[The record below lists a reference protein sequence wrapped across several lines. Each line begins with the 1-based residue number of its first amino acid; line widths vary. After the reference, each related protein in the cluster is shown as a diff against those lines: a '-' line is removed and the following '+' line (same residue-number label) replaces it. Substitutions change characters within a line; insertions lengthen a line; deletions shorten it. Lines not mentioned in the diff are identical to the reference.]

1 MEYQKIINLLEK
13 TLNQPIKFRTK
24 NQVEINDDLRGTRN
38 TNNQIKF
45 KTSMLRSSLCDYSD
59 VYVLVSGA
67 ITITGA
73 GDNDA
78 ARRLNGRNKGVIFK
92 NCAPFTDCIGEIN
105 NTQIDNAK
113 YIHVVMPMY
122 NLNEYSH
129 NYPKTSGNLWQYP
142 NYNITEPESFKY
154 KIKIT
159 GKSPAAGNIK
169 DIQIA
174 VPLKYL
180 SRFWKTLDA
189 VNHLRNQSHFTLV

>member
-24 NQVEINDDLRGTRN
+24 NQVEINDDLRGTRK

-59 VYVLVSGA
+59 VYVPVSGA
-67 ITITGA
+67 ITIAGA

-113 YIHVVMPMY
+113 YIHIVMPMY

-142 NYNITEPESFKY
+142 NDNITEPESFKY

-159 GKSPAAGNIK
+159 GKTPTAGNIK

-180 SRFWKTLDA
+180 SKFWKTLEMP
-189 VNHLRNQSHFTLV
+189 LII

>member
-59 VYVLVSGA
+59 VYVPVSGA
-67 ITITGA
+67 ITIAGA

-78 ARRLNGRNKGVIFK
+78 ARRLNGRNKGIIFK

-113 YIHVVMPMY
+113 YIHVVMPTY

-129 NYPKTSGNLWQYP
+129 NYLKTSGNLWQYP
-142 NYNITEPESFKY
+142 NYNITESESFKY

-169 DIQIA
+169 DIQIV

-189 VNHLRNQSHFTLV
+189 VNHLRNQPHFTLV

>member
-59 VYVLVSGA
+59 VYVPVSGA
-67 ITITGA
+67 ITIAGA

-92 NCAPFTDCIGEIN
+92 NCAPFTDCISEIN

-142 NYNITEPESFKY
+142 NYNITETESFKY

-169 DIQIA
+169 DIQKA

-180 SRFWKTLDA
+180 SKFWKTLEMP
-189 VNHLRNQSHFTLV
+189 LII

>member
-1 MEYQKIINLLEK
+1 MSLLVK

-24 NQVEINDDLRGTRN
+24 NQVQTNDDLSGTCN
-38 TNNQIKF
+38 TNSQIKF

-78 ARRLNGRNKGVIFK
+78 ARRLNGRNKGVTFK
-92 NCAPFTDCIGEIN
+92 NCAPFTDCISEIN

-113 YIHVVMPMY
+113 YIHVVMSTY

-129 NYPKTSGNLWQYP
+129 NYLKTSGNLWQYP
-142 NYNITEPESFKY
+142 NYNITESESFKY

-169 DIQIA
+169 DIQIV

-189 VNHLRNQSHFTLV
+189 ANHLRNQSHFTLV

>member
-1 MEYQKIINLLEK
+1 MNLLVK

-24 NQVEINDDLRGTRN
+24 NQVETNDDLSGTCN
-38 TNNQIKF
+38 TNSQIKF
-45 KTSMLRSSLCDYSD
+45 KTSMLRSILCDYSD

-78 ARRLNGRNKGVIFK
+78 ARRLNGRNKGVTFK
-92 NCAPFTDCIGEIN
+92 NCAPFTDCISEIN

-113 YIHVVMPMY
+113 YIHVVMPTY

>member
-45 KTSMLRSSLCDYSD
+45 KTSMLRSSLSDYSD
-59 VYVLVSGA
+59 VYVPVSGA
-67 ITITGA
+67 ITIAGA

-92 NCAPFTDCIGEIN
+92 NCAPFTDCISEIN

-142 NYNITEPESFKY
+142 NYNITETESFKY

-169 DIQIA
+169 DIQKA

-180 SRFWKTLDA
+180 SKFWKTLEMP
-189 VNHLRNQSHFTLV
+189 LII

>member
-59 VYVLVSGA
+59 VYVPVSGA
-67 ITITGA
+67 ITIAGA

-92 NCAPFTDCIGEIN
+92 NCAPFTDCISEIN

-142 NYNITEPESFKY
+142 NYNITETESFKY

-169 DIQIA
+169 DIQKA

-180 SRFWKTLDA
+180 SKFWKTLEMP
-189 VNHLRNQSHFTLV
+189 LTI